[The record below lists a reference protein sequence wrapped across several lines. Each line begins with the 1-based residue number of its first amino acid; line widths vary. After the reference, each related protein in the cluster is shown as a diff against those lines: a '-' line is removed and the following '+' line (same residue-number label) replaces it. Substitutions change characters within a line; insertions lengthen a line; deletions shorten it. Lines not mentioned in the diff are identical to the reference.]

1 LKKEAEH
8 ILSLLQKSDD
18 NIILELKTALEKSLK
33 SENLDN
39 IRKII
44 QEIDTHMA
52 SKGNQIKE
60 EILKNLP

>member
-1 LKKEAEH
+1 MKKEAEH